1 MRHDDPTG
9 SGHSTPLIAVA
20 DRSAGW
26 LVPVV
31 YGFCGLAFIADLI
44 RVDTLAYGIF
54 YIPLVATAV
63 FHRQRHGLWVVTA
76 IACLLVVIGAF
87 FPVADPD
94 LPYLIGNRVLSILAI
109 LSTAAFVH
117 HARAAQERLAAQT
130 RRAKDAEQIKTEIF
144 SSLSQEMRT
153 PLHALLGLLNLMMAS
168 CRPDQL
174 EALGRVRSGGKQL
187 LDAIDNLIDLTQI
200 VDRPLRR
207 QEVDLV
213 TLLHEAADSARG
225 AADEYDVAIRVT
237 PVAQGDAIAI
247 ADFRA
252 TRRILDNLITHAIRL
267 ARPDSAVC
275 LAVDRDADT
284 VTASVSNAGPEP
296 AAGTA
301 AHPVGDISSGAALPA
316 NGGTGLT
323 LSERLAQAMDG
334 RLTVIEREGLGA
346 MLSLSLPA
354 A

>member
-1 MRHDDPTG
+1 MA
-9 SGHSTPLIAVA
+9 IA

-44 RVDTLAYGIF
+44 RADTLAYGIF

-87 FPVADPD
+87 FPIIDPD

-117 HARAAQERLAAQT
+117 HAQTTQDRLAAQT
-130 RRAKDAEQIKTEIF
+130 RRAENAEQIKTEIF
-144 SSLSQEMRT
+144 TNVSQEMRT

-168 CRPDQL
+168 CRPDQR

-187 LDAIDNLIDLTQI
+187 LDAIDNLIDLIQI
-200 VDRPLRR
+200 ADRPLRR

-213 TLLHEAADSARG
+213 TLLREAAESARD
-225 AADEYDVAIRVT
+225 AANEYDVVIKVT
-237 PVAQGDAIAI
+237 PPAQGDAVAI
-247 ADFRA
+247 ADVRA
-252 TRRILDNLITHAIRL
+252 TRRILDNLITHAIKF
-267 ARPDSAVC
+267 ARPGGAVC

-284 VTASVSNAGPEP
+284 VTASVSDAGPEP
-296 AAGTA
+296 ALCLA
-301 AHPVGDISSGAALPA
+301 ACHVGDKSGGIALSA
-316 NGGTGLT
+316 TGGTGLT

-334 RLTVIEREGLGA
+334 RLTVIERAGLGA
-346 MLSLSLPA
+346 VLSLSLPA